1 MRFKCLK
8 NQGEIKRN
16 TFSVIAIFQKVVCS
30 LIFRPSIRLHC
41 VTYKFSRPIF
51 STISIWRSPLR
62 WHCET
67 RPSLY
72 VNFAPIRGGSR
83 TDLNQKGRYHH
94 LFSPSKTYLVEQGRL
109 MLPELITIIIYMRIF
124 FLSREDCYWRVAVPY
139 SFNPSNCS
147 CHCAK
152 CAITF

>member
-109 MLPELITIIIYMRIF
+109 MLPETHNNYYIHENF
-124 FLSREDCYWRVAVPY
+124 FPQPRGSLLARTSSVFFQSVQL
-139 SFNPSNCS
+139 
-147 CHCAK
+147 
-152 CAITF
+152 